1 MNRQSELLYAYVSSL
16 CKTNSLITFCI
27 ENYKDADSNSFYF
40 REIPLGIG
48 LLKKQL
54 NSKNEDLID
63 DFISLLKTSP
73 YDSIGNFQNF
83 LLDTVDQE
91 YRDELLDRLSP
102 CFQEL
107 QKKPCDSYL
116 FCDIMTLFRQF
127 EEEKLLNGYR
137 DVEQSHEE

>member
-27 ENYKDADSNSFYF
+27 ENYKDADSNGFYF
-40 REIPLGIG
+40 KEIPLGIG

-54 NSKNEDLID
+54 NSGNEELID
-63 DFISLLKTSP
+63 AFISLLKTSP
-73 YDSIGNFQNF
+73 YDSVGNFKDF
-83 LLDTVDQE
+83 LLDAVDQE
-91 YRDELLDRLSP
+91 YRDELWNRLSS

-107 QKKPCDSYL
+107 LKNPSDPYL
-116 FCDIMTLFRQF
+116 FCDIMALLRQF

-137 DVEQSHEE
+137 DVKQSHEE